1 MAEEFLTLMADI
13 DDDSQQILSGGYEEI
28 KKAVRCCVFGD
39 MFLRSSHMKKI
50 VLLPALIV
58 CAFCFG
64 EVFTKKIEVDEIYRI
79 EMTYDSGTGILDMN
93 MLAKNTT
100 VFDEPYAEEQMQA
113 ALDDFISCDATA
125 ELLLSAYAEV
135 APGWI
140 PPLGPLVRTIEKNC
154 ARNPR

>member
-1 MAEEFLTLMADI
+1 
-13 DDDSQQILSGGYEEI
+13 
-28 KKAVRCCVFGD
+28 

-50 VLLPALIV
+50 VLLPALLA

-113 ALDDFISCDATA
+113 ALDDFICD
-125 ELLLSAYAEV
+125 YEV
-135 APGWI
+135 CGCEI
-140 PPLGPLVRTIEKNC
+140 RSRDLNYRYDGGKYTSLDKKIHVSK
-154 ARNPR
+154 